1 MLDKIHVSPN
11 GEFTDSG
18 GKQIQL
24 RGVNLDPTVKYPS
37 VPHNTSHSPLFQSFF
52 DDAERVS
59 FVNHPMHLNEV
70 EQHIQ
75 NLKDLGYNAIRYPFT
90 WESLEHGGPG
100 VYDYEYIDY
109 TIKVLRKI
117 YEVGGIYVYL
127 DPHQD
132 VWSRFTGGSGAPL
145 WTLYCAGFKPQNFGE
160 TEAAILQNTYIDPDS
175 KEEKRP
181 YPKMLWPTN
190 YYRLAAQTM
199 LTLFFGGREFAPK
212 CIINGQNIQNYLQEK
227 FINAVMT
234 LYSQIIEKAPELFA
248 GNCVIGLET
257 MNEPSTGYFTD
268 FDLSQIPK
276 DRKLRKGTTPT
287 AFQSFQLGE
296 GMAVTV
302 DVYDISVIGPRK
314 TGTTRIDPNGRSA
327 WLSKFERDKIDDL
340 YNWER
345 SDKWEAGVCI
355 WRLHEVWKKE
365 PKDQP
370 ILKKPKFFAND
381 PSSGATIDMRFFI
394 NNMFLNFYQRYR
406 ERFRDIDKESFLFL
420 QPPTLQQP
428 PEIKN
433 TALIDDKTVYA
444 CHFYDGMSLMFK
456 SWNRIYNVDTLGIL
470 RGRYKNPIF
479 SLVLGEANIR
489 KCLRRQLAEMKQEGK
504 DFLGQ
509 RVPVFFTEIGMPF
522 DMDDKKAYKNGDFS
536 SQLAAMDALGYA
548 LEGSNLSFSLWCY
561 CTENSH
567 KWGDSWNNEDFSI
580 WSKDDVSGN
589 QAATQFDVKLQNDSD
604 VVSSFSTI
612 PHGHISE
619 VSLEEKKSAPF
630 LNGIRALHAIL
641 RPYPLK
647 VSGQFKNA
655 EFDLTGKEYKLMI
668 DSNVEDSGSNHT
680 LIYLPKIHFPMGQ
693 TSIKTT
699 SGTFLYDPDKQ
710 ILRWSHETGIQTIT
724 LNKVPESSEPASG
737 DPEGCK
743 VM

>member
-1 MLDKIHVSPN
+1 
-11 GEFTDSG
+11 
-18 GKQIQL
+18 
-24 RGVNLDPTVKYPS
+24 
-37 VPHNTSHSPLFQSFF
+37 
-52 DDAERVS
+52 
-59 FVNHPMHLNEV
+59 
-70 EQHIQ
+70 
-75 NLKDLGYNAIRYPFT
+75 
-90 WESLEHGGPG
+90 
-100 VYDYEYIDY
+100 
-109 TIKVLRKI
+109 
-117 YEVGGIYVYL
+117 
-127 DPHQD
+127 
-132 VWSRFTGGSGAPL
+132 
-145 WTLYCAGFKPQNFGE
+145 
-160 TEAAILQNTYIDPDS
+160 
-175 KEEKRP
+175 
-181 YPKMLWPTN
+181 
-190 YYRLAAQTM
+190 
-199 LTLFFGGREFAPK
+199 
-212 CIINGQNIQNYLQEK
+212 
-227 FINAVMT
+227 
-234 LYSQIIEKAPELFA
+234 
-248 GNCVIGLET
+248 
-257 MNEPSTGYFTD
+257 
-268 FDLSQIPK
+268 
-276 DRKLRKGTTPT
+276 
-287 AFQSFQLGE
+287 
-296 GMAVTV
+296 
-302 DVYDISVIGPRK
+302 
-314 TGTTRIDPNGRSA
+314 
-327 WLSKFERDKIDDL
+327 
-340 YNWER
+340 
-345 SDKWEAGVCI
+345 
-355 WRLHEVWKKE
+355 
-365 PKDQP
+365 
-370 ILKKPKFFAND
+370 
-381 PSSGATIDMRFFI
+381 
-394 NNMFLNFYQRYR
+394 
-406 ERFRDIDKESFLFL
+406 
-420 QPPTLQQP
+420 
-428 PEIKN
+428 
-433 TALIDDKTVYA
+433 
-444 CHFYDGMSLMFK
+444 
-456 SWNRIYNVDTLGIL
+456 
-470 RGRYKNPIF
+470 
-479 SLVLGEANIR
+479 
-489 KCLRRQLAEMKQEGK
+489 MKQEGK